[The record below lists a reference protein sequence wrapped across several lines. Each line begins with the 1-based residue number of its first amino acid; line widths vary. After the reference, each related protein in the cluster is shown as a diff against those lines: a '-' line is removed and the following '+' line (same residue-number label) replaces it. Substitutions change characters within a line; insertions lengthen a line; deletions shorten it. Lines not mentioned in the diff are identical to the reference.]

1 MAYSQALV
9 LAGGVAHVPIL
20 ITALKFLDSKSLKL
34 HNSKEA
40 TKAKDKAAAMAAA
53 KLKAEADQAA
63 AEKKAAER
71 KAARARRA
79 EARKAAA
86 EKKAA
91 AKKPAAKKAV
101 VWEAAAPWL
110 HATQLLPP
118 GFVYSSVLHL
128 SYRVLLLRDTKGAE

>member
-63 AEKKAAER
+63 AEKKAAAEQIAAQ
-71 KAARARRA
+71 KAASESLSADS
-79 EARKAAA
+79 
-86 EKKAA
+86 
-91 AKKPAAKKAV
+91 
-101 VWEAAAPWL
+101 APDQ
-110 HATQLLPP
+110 APN
-118 GFVYSSVLHL
+118 
-128 SYRVLLLRDTKGAE
+128 